1 MMRSA
6 DARGPTMLGAGP
18 GGELMITSFMPEGLA
33 DEYSEIGEDKSM
45 DKSEPYG
52 AATLAPQGPG
62 EAAALRRRFAGGH
75 AFVLLVLFSPPLTLC
90 SSLLVS
96 LDVVFFVGRWWLAPL
111 LLLPLA
117 LIFPLLTVAR
127 PRPTGLILASVL
139 TPCVVFILV
148 GQHYATHT
156 EVAVTTLRS
165 RDCFALDEKKELA
178 RAHQVAEQIY
188 RGCAEAASGTASVAG
203 CPGYKEAA
211 EQHGRQFDY
220 LESLELRF
228 PCSGICH
235 RGLRLWGLD
244 HGMEAPSCGLFVAEW
259 MGAAHTQAEMVL
271 AYSTVVALAA
281 IPGIT
286 VVLQPFLQN
295 WYMRN
300 AWPQL

>member
-1 MMRSA
+1 MKPVA
-6 DARGPTMLGAGP
+6 PP
-18 GGELMITSFMPEGLA
+18 
-33 DEYSEIGEDKSM
+33 
-45 DKSEPYG
+45 G
-52 AATLAPQGPG
+52 AAALAPQGPG

-75 AFVLLVLFSPPLTLC
+75 AFVLLVLFAPPLTLC
-90 SSLLVS
+90 ASLLVS
-96 LDVVFFVGRWWLAPL
+96 LDVVFFVGRWWLSPL

-117 LIFPLLTVAR
+117 LIFPLLTVVR

-148 GQHYATHT
+148 GAHYASHT

-165 RDCFALDEKKELA
+165 RDCFALDDKKELA

-188 RGCAEAASGTASVAG
+188 RGCAEAVLGTASVAG
-203 CPGYKEAA
+203 CPGYREAA
-211 EQHGRQFDY
+211 EQYGRCRGRQLTSSGARQFDY
-220 LESLELRF
+220 LESLEVRF
-228 PCSGICH
+228 PCAGICH
-235 RGLRLWGLD
+235 RGLRLWGP
-244 HGMEAPSCGLFVAEW
+244 GRGQEAPSCGLFVAEW

-281 IPGIT
+281 IPGTT